1 MTATFLMVLLVI
13 VWGFIS
19 LAMLVCLALMVVSP
33 PRVWVPVLLVLVL
46 SMVAVIQSS
55 EASFSIVFNQEVQP

>member
-1 MTATFLMVLLVI
+1 MTATFLMVLLFI

-19 LAMLVCLALMVVSP
+19 LAMLVCLMLMVVSP

>member
-19 LAMLVCLALMVVSP
+19 LAMLVCLMLMVVSP